1 MLLRSISFAVLFSL
15 MAVVQANAGIGLHY
29 SGRPVPNNGQNFNF
43 AVSST
48 NPNSMEPSDS
58 PTEPTSPFFS
68 NFVQLRVYTVS
79 LGAGRTP
86 MMGGGGGG
94 FPRGGQAA
102 GGFGGVGGPVGGIQG
117 KQFAMFGKGMGGGAG
132 AGGAGGFGGGAIGGG
147 IGGAGTTST
156 DQTVSGTGGIV
167 CVTDTGTTD
176 PGTGPDGGDGGAGSG
191 GGGGQ
196 PSPSAVPEPGSMALW
211 TLMTGMLIFGTRR
224 FAS

>member
-1 MLLRSISFAVLFSL
+1 MLLRSTSFAVLFSL
-15 MAVVQANAGIGLHY
+15 IAALQSNAGIGLHY
-29 SGRPVPNNGQNFNF
+29 SGQPVPHNGQNFNF

-68 NFVQLRVYTVS
+68 NFVQLRVYNVS
-79 LGAGRTP
+79 FGSGRAP

-94 FPRGGQAA
+94 FRRGGQAA
-102 GGFGGVGGPVGGIQG
+102 AGFGGIGGPVGGLQG
-117 KQFAMFGKGMGGGAG
+117 RQFAMFGTGMGGGAG
-132 AGGAGGFGGGAIGGG
+132 AGGGGG

-167 CVTDTGTTD
+167 CVTDTGS
-176 PGTGPDGGDGGAGSG
+176 TGPGDGGDGGAGS

-196 PSPSAVPEPGSMALW
+196 PSPSAVPEPSSMALW